1 MKKIIRLTESDLVK
15 IIKRVISE
23 QPTPPANLPWI
34 DNKGNYKNISTK
46 EDVVKANKKYLGL
59 PADDANLTTKYLG
72 EVKQKLKQA
81 GIGDSEIELLG
92 NLAGFIPYFETAID
106 LESIV
111 SGIIN
116 NDKEQAN
123 SGIVGMVAPF
133 AGKLVLNLVDYFNE
147 KTFGREK
154 GQEVSGKRKDIINM
168 TDSERI
174 KLYQK
179 YGMGGYDKW
188 VADGKPKL

>member
-1 MKKIIRLTESDLVK
+1 MKKIIKLTESDLVR
-15 IIKRVISE
+15 IIKKVILE

-34 DNKGNYKNISTK
+34 DKEGKYKNISTK

-59 PADDANLTTKYLG
+59 PEDSKITSEYLVK
-72 EVKQKLKQA
+72 VKQKLKQA
-81 GIGDSEIELLG
+81 GVGDSEIELLG
-92 NLAGFIPYFETAID
+92 NLAGFIPYFENAID
-106 LESIV
+106 LKSIV

-116 NDKEQAN
+116 NDKEELN

-133 AGKLVLNLVDYFNE
+133 AGKVVLNLVDYFNE

-154 GQEVSGKRKDIINM
+154 GQEVSNKRKEIVNM
-168 TDSERI
+168 TDSERQ
-174 KLYQK
+174 KLFVK

-188 VADGKPKL
+188 VADGKPPLN

>member
-1 MKKIIRLTESDLVK
+1 MKKIIRLTESDLVR
-15 IIKRVISE
+15 IVKRVISE
-23 QPTPPANLPWI
+23 QPIPPANLPWI
-34 DNKGNYKNISTK
+34 DKEGKYKNISTK

-59 PADDANLTTKYLG
+59 PEDSNITSEYLVK
-72 EVKQKLKQA
+72 VKQKLKQA

-106 LESIV
+106 LDSIV

-116 NDKEQAN
+116 NDKEELN
-123 SGIVGMVAPF
+123 GGLVGMVAPF
-133 AGKLVLNLVDYFNE
+133 AGKVFLNLVDYFNE

-154 GQEVSGKRKDIINM
+154 GQEISNKRKEIVNM
-168 TDSERI
+168 TDSEKR
-174 KLYQK
+174 KLFNK

-188 VADGKPKL
+188 VADGKPPLN

>member
-1 MKKIIRLTESDLVK
+1 MKKIIKLTESELVK
-15 IIKRVISE
+15 IIKKVISE

-34 DNKGNYKNISTK
+34 DKEGKYKNISTK
-46 EDVVKANKKYLGL
+46 EDIVKANKKYLGL
-59 PADDANLTTKYLG
+59 PENSNITQDYLVK
-72 EVKQKLKQA
+72 VKQKLKQA
-81 GIGDSEIELLG
+81 GVGDSEIELLG

-116 NDKEQAN
+116 NDKEELN
-123 SGIVGMVAPF
+123 SGLVGMVAPF
-133 AGKLVLNLVDYFNE
+133 AGKVVLNLVDYFNE

-154 GQEVSGKRKDIINM
+154 GKEISNKRKEIVNM
-168 TDSERI
+168 TDSEKR
-174 KLYQK
+174 KLFNK

-188 VADGKPKL
+188 VADGKPPLN